1 MASRIDDL
9 AKVDASKETWT
20 IVAKVSHLWLSP
32 SLYGSKLPFSMDM
45 ILMDDKGCK
54 IHATVR
60 KTLIYRFQSSLTEGK
75 VYQISYFGVGES
87 GRDFRPTDHPFK
99 INFDIQTYVRLLPNK
114 AINITSYSFVP
125 LADIMVR
132 VECAFFGKYVSEV
145 IGYLSSVDATNA
157 VVVVQFCKIKP
168 FKCKTSLQNVY
179 GATRVLFNPQIQ
191 EAAPLRAR
199 FLESNDPAAHI
210 ISPLQDNAKKISLEE
225 DFLKKS
231 DGKTIEQLKDLAE
244 KSFCVV
250 LGTVKYIAEGMVW
263 HYPACKCSKK
273 VYPADAKKD
282 IKQVIDH
289 LI

>member
-75 VYQISYFGVGES
+75 VYHISYFGVGES
-87 GRDFRPTDHPFK
+87 GHDFRPTEHPFK
-99 INFDIQTYVRLLPNK
+99 IKFDIQTYYLTR
-114 AINITSYSFVP
+114 
-125 LADIMVR
+125 VR

-157 VVVVQFCKIKP
+157 VVVVQCCKIKP
-168 FKCKTSLQNVY
+168 FKGKTSIQNVY

-199 FLESNDPAAHI
+199 
-210 ISPLQDNAKKISLEE
+210 
-225 DFLKKS
+225 
-231 DGKTIEQLKDLAE
+231 
-244 KSFCVV
+244 
-250 LGTVKYIAEGMVW
+250 
-263 HYPACKCSKK
+263 
-273 VYPADAKKD
+273 
-282 IKQVIDH
+282 
-289 LI
+289 